1 MKATSSPKNLI
12 VVHCSAYGYVCPT
25 WLCLCLIKNT
35 FLIQMLKI
43 AMFNIRK
50 HNTKMC
56 TIPNKNFIPFP

>member
-1 MKATSSPKNLI
+1 M
-12 VVHCSAYGYVCPT
+12 
-25 WLCLCLIKNT
+25 
-35 FLIQMLKI
+35 QMLKI